1 MRLLV
6 ILTLL
11 ASSCSRTPEPGAGPQ
26 QSVAEKPLA
35 SAPAAAG
42 SAQFRFSA
50 PGRIVAVG
58 DLHGDLQ
65 STRQALRLARAIDE
79 KDHWIGGDLTLVQ
92 TGDQLDRGDQERE
105 ILDLLERLTS

>member
-1 MRLLV
+1 MRLLL
-6 ILTLL
+6 IITLL
-11 ASSCSRTPEPGAGPQ
+11 TSSCSRTPEPGAGPQ

-35 SAPAAAG
+35 SAPAPAPAPAG
-42 SAQFRFSA
+42 SAAFRFSA

-92 TGDQLDRGDQERE
+92 CGDQLDRGDQERE
-105 ILDLLERLTS
+105 I